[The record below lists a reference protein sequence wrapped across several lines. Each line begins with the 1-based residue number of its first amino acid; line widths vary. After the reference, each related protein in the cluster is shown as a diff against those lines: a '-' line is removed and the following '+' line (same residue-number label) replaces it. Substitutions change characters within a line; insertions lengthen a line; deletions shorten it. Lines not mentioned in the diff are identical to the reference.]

1 MWKELFI
8 VILVIAVSYIF
19 TISDR
24 KYYDSQLIFI
34 ISALIILVIYKT
46 LYYNTIISSNDK
58 LAKENFT
65 TDIDLSKVSTWLA
78 SSQNNVNTMTLDQQT
93 ALIDQYSKIRQD
105 LGNVKSLLQGINA
118 QQVAQSTSATESP
131 TTSYDRPSML
141 NLASYQTIQNERL
154 NNLKAEIAKAKGTLQ
169 QVAVAKTAVNYPK
182 IPVYS
187 SCVVADANGGYS
199 STSTESM
206 AGGVGGGAN
215 SANSAAGLAQS
226 GSGVLAQTISGL
238 LSGGVNINLTP

>member
-65 TDIDLSKVSTWLA
+65 DIDISKVSTWLA

-118 QQVAQSTSATESP
+118 QQVAQATSANESHP
-131 TTSYDRPSML
+131 TNYDRPSML

-169 QVAVAKTAVNYPK
+169 QVAVAQTAVNYPK

-206 AGGVGGGAN
+206 AGSVGGGAN

-226 GSGVLAQTISGL
+226 GGGVLAQTISGL